1 MARKGK
7 TYRTANGQSV
17 DFGQLLLGNETVPAL
32 GNMNVNARGDEILP
46 DGSISKSRE
55 QIMREYNELNTQVPQ
70 DDVIVESSNAAK
82 ADAIQED
89 DWVDWEPKAPK
100 AKKKKQKAKP
110 VETPVAEE
118 VGSESQDQ
126 EAPVASTE
134 AIVETAPEPEPI
146 PEISPPEE
154 DEVVVQYTPEIEVDS
169 FNNKAQKHEE
179 EVAELAEA
187 LEDAATELESV
198 AQDDLAFDDEEMEA
212 ELEERVAQ
220 SEEEK
225 PKHLGAIIE
234 EQHAEQAKPRV
245 PSGGLAAAV
254 ARTKSVDTTPK
265 DPGQAGQSLTPGVRR
280 I

>member
-7 TYRTANGQSV
+7 TYRTANGQTV
-17 DFGQLLLGNETVPAL
+17 DFGQLLLGNETVPAI

-82 ADAIQED
+82 ADAIKED
-89 DWVDWEPKAPK
+89 DWVDWEPKTFK
-100 AKKKKQKAKP
+100 ASKKKKKI
-110 VETPVAEE
+110 ETPVAEE

-134 AIVETAPEPEPI
+134 AIVETATEPEPI

-154 DEVVVQYTPEIEVDS
+154 DEVIVQYTPELEVDS

-179 EVAELAEA
+179 EVAELEN
-187 LEDAATELESV
+187 L
-198 AQDDLAFDDEEMEA
+198 AQDDLAFDDDEMEA
-212 ELEERVAQ
+212 ELEERI
-220 SEEEK
+220 SESEK
-225 PKHLGAIIE
+225 SEPKHLGAIIE
-234 EQHAEQAKPRV
+234 EQHAQQAKQRV